1 MVVVVA
7 PKRRRIATATGFL
20 AFGGVAFFL
29 AMKTT

>member
-20 AFGGVAFFL
+20 ALGGVAFFSD
-29 AMKTT
+29 MKTT